1 MAPII
6 RESPPSAMAPSSSE
20 EDASSSDQEM
30 EPQPAKNRRVPVPAR
45 QESDDG
51 SGEVEEEESDEVGL
65 PGQLGEN
72 GMLTKRP
79 LQRPPPSVRGS
90 SDDYEEESESDES
103 LSEQPSQAEANA
115 PSRKLAGASHPK
127 RKAPQERDGDENEV
141 EGGRDTVGSSDEIG
155 ENGVVIRRL
164 PRRPPPQPKEGF
176 ADDGDEEE
184 SESESGEASSM
195 APAPRSK
202 GNGPLPELVGT
213 SQLKGNAAATEL
225 PKSPPPK
232 EKALPAELAKSP
244 PAKRKAAAVE
254 LAKLPLP
261 KEKSPPAKRKAAAVE
276 LAKSPLPKEKAPLA
290 ELAKS
295 PLAKRKAAAAEL
307 PMSPARKKAVA
318 AATTEVPKSPRP
330 KKHAAAAEM
339 RISRSPVAV
348 KEVAKSPQVAAPAG
362 VEGHHGQELKYSAE
376 KHLEEKSESHWY
388 LWQQVL
394 ALHAQ
399 HPGMSLKKAF
409 LKIPDKKARA
419 LDTKVKKQMLAEIN
433 QYLRRQGI
441 EKEVVRT
448 LSSLIR

>member
-20 EDASSSDQEM
+20 EDTSSSDQEM
-30 EPQPAKNRRVPVPAR
+30 EPQPAKNRPVPVPAR

-51 SGEVEEEESDEVGL
+51 SGDEEEESDEVGL

-72 GMLTKRP
+72 GMLTKCP

-90 SDDYEEESESDES
+90 SDDYEEEPESEES
-103 LSEQPSQAEANA
+103 LSEQPSQVEASA
-115 PSRKLAGASHPK
+115 PSRKLAEASRPK
-127 RKAPQERDGDENEV
+127 RKARQERDGDENEV
-141 EGGRDTVGSSDEIG
+141 EGGRDAVGSSDEIG

-164 PRRPPPQPKEGF
+164 PRRPPLQRKEGS
-176 ADDGDEEE
+176 AEEEE
-184 SESESGEASSM
+184 SESESESGEVSSM
-195 APAPRSK
+195 APAPQSK
-202 GNGPLPELVGT
+202 GNGPSPDLVGT

-232 EKALPAELAKSP
+232 EKAPPTELAKSPPAKRKAAAAVELAKSPLPKEKAQPAELAKSP
-244 PAKRKAAAVE
+244 PAKRKAAA
-254 LAKLPLP
+254 AK
-261 KEKSPPAKRKAAAVE
+261 
-276 LAKSPLPKEKAPLA
+276 
-290 ELAKS
+290 
-295 PLAKRKAAAAEL
+295 L

-318 AATTEVPKSPRP
+318 AAEAAKPPPP
-330 KKHAAAAEM
+330 KKPAAAAAM
-339 RISRSPVAV
+339 LVSKSPVAK
-348 KEVAKSPQVAAPAG
+348 KEIAKSQDVIAPAG
-362 VEGHHGQELKYSAE
+362 VEGHHGQELKYNAE
-376 KHLEEKSESHWY
+376 KHLEEKSESYWY

-394 ALHAQ
+394 ALAAE